1 MKIRY
6 DVQKALQKF
15 EIETLRK
22 PQIKPINSIL
32 DGNDTFLVA
41 PTSSGKSLTY
51 QLPAVMHEDQLT
63 IVIEP
68 TMALMHDQ
76 VQKLKDLGIRAEYVD
91 STLCSTEKNMIW
103 DDVRNHRI
111 TILYVSPER
120 LSSPGF
126 LSAIEDMDIY
136 MVVIDECHC
145 VLEWG
150 ISFRPDYLEIG
161 EFIKKLEYRPI
172 ITALTATVNPKD
184 RKNIQKL
191 LGMKKPEEFINSID
205 RPNLILMKE
214 EFPSQNNAEKVFQQK
229 LARLKYNIKKYHRK
243 GSIIIYCSTRKHVD
257 AVYNHLESKF
267 PGEIVRCHSKMKP
280 KTRAKHEREFLDDKK
295 SIMVATSAFGMG
307 IDKGDIDLI
316 VHFDMPLSIDDY
328 YQQAGRAGRDGS
340 DAHCI
345 MLYNEIDV
353 KKWQALMKNEKDE
366 AARKYIQKQLNQ
378 MQEFVESN
386 SCMMQELLSYFGET
400 KEKTCKHCTCC
411 QRNRRR

>member
-1 MKIRY
+1 M
-6 DVQKALQKF
+6 L
-15 EIETLRK
+15 
-22 PQIKPINSIL
+22 
-32 DGNDTFLVA
+32 
-41 PTSSGKSLTY
+41 
-51 QLPAVMHEDQLT
+51 
-63 IVIEP
+63 
-68 TMALMHDQ
+68 
-76 VQKLKDLGIRAEYVD
+76 
-91 STLCSTEKNMIW
+91 
-103 DDVRNHRI
+103 
-111 TILYVSPER
+111 
-120 LSSPGF
+120 
-126 LSAIEDMDIY
+126 
-136 MVVIDECHC
+136 
-145 VLEWG
+145 
-150 ISFRPDYLEIG
+150 FR
-161 EFIKKLEYRPI
+161 
-172 ITALTATVNPKD
+172 
-184 RKNIQKL
+184 
-191 LGMKKPEEFINSID
+191 S
-205 RPNLILMKE
+205 
-214 EFPSQNNAEKVFQQK
+214 QQK

-280 KTRAKHEREFLDDKK
+280 KTRAKHEREFLDDQR

-316 VHFDMPLSIDDY
+316 VYFDMPLSIDDY

-386 SCMMQELLSYFGET
+386 SCMMQELLSYFGGT
-400 KEKTCKHCTCC
+400 KEKTYKHCTCC

>member
-22 PQIKPINSIL
+22 EQIKPINSIL
-32 DGNDTFLVA
+32 DGNDTFVVA
-41 PTSSGKSLTY
+41 PTSSGKSLDY

-76 VQKLKDLGIRAEYVD
+76 VQKLKDLEIRAEYVD

-120 LSSPGF
+120 LSSHGF

-145 VLEWG
+145 VLEQG

-184 RKNIQKL
+184 REIIQHL
-191 LGMKKPEEFINSID
+191 LGME
-205 RPNLILMKE
+205 
-214 EFPSQNNAEKVFQQK
+214 
-229 LARLKYNIKKYHRK
+229 
-243 GSIIIYCSTRKHVD
+243 
-257 AVYNHLESKF
+257 
-267 PGEIVRCHSKMKP
+267 KP
-280 KTRAKHEREFLDDKK
+280 KEF
-295 SIMVATSAFGMG
+295 T
-307 IDKGDIDLI
+307 
-316 VHFDMPLSIDDY
+316 
-328 YQQAGRAGRDGS
+328 
-340 DAHCI
+340 
-345 MLYNEIDV
+345 
-353 KKWQALMKNEKDE
+353 
-366 AARKYIQKQLNQ
+366 
-378 MQEFVESN
+378 
-386 SCMMQELLSYFGET
+386 
-400 KEKTCKHCTCC
+400 
-411 QRNRRR
+411 

>member
-1 MKIRY
+1 
-6 DVQKALQKF
+6 
-15 EIETLRK
+15 
-22 PQIKPINSIL
+22 
-32 DGNDTFLVA
+32 
-41 PTSSGKSLTY
+41 
-51 QLPAVMHEDQLT
+51 
-63 IVIEP
+63 
-68 TMALMHDQ
+68 MHDQ

-126 LSAIEDMDIY
+126 LSAIEDLDIY

-191 LGMKKPEEFINSID
+191 LGMEKPKEFINSID
-205 RPNLILMKE
+205 RPNLILLKE
-214 EFPSQNNAEKVFQQK
+214 EIPSYTDAEKVFQQK

-280 KTRAKHEREFLDDKK
+280 KTRAKHEREFLDDQR

-345 MLYNEIDV
+345 MLYNEIDD

-386 SCMMQELLSYFGET
+386 SCMMQELLSYFGGT
-400 KEKTCKHCTCC
+400 KEKTYKHCTCC